1 MFSWVADYPVSS
13 ALFLVVLFCLVQ
25 SWWLKKD
32 FFSPPTVYCFSQCIT
47 LGIAY
52 FKLHKAMSDFRPL
65 TWMIWIG
72 ALLAFCSGSFLA
84 RLVAKQKGCPVR
96 VREASPEFTAN
107 YRWGLHVALSL
118 IPFAIFLVGVYGIIQ
133 HVGTL
138 LLLSGNPAKYMTKE
152 VDLGFTPVFLSGA
165 PLSVLL
171 FGAASFKKFNPWFK
185 LRVFSR
191 CMVAG
196 IIVLNLLAY
205 PSRGSLFFSVAFII
219 ILYNY
224 LHKRVSA
231 AWIMLCLALAAGAFV
246 GISSL
251 RNQYAG
257 NSVEN
262 MAASAVMELPYK
274 YVANNYWNF
283 DYAVNPPPDR
293 EYHPHTYG
301 IDFFYGMF
309 EFAGTG
315 PSFRRSFHWDGLFNE
330 HIEKIQSF
338 NTASYLWEV
347 YKDLYMPGVFIFP
360 FLVGLALS
368 TLHLK
373 LCGAFTPRQIIFYT
387 FFIYFIGWWFFTPG
401 YKQGIY
407 WFWGYIIFFIT
418 TVSMKSPRK
427 VTHSE
432 SQGQPQDAPQ
442 LALATDELP
451 ADALV
456 LDKVDGKLQA
466 EQ

>member
-1 MFSWVADYPVSS
+1 MLTWVTEYPVSS
-13 ALFLVVLFCLVQ
+13 ALFLVVLFCLLQ
-25 SWWLKKD
+25 SLFLKKD

-52 FKLHKAMSDFRPL
+52 LQVDKTMTDFKPL

-72 ALLAFCSGSFLA
+72 ALFAFSAGSFLA

-96 VREASPEFTAN
+96 VSAPSLEFTEN
-107 YRWGLHVALSL
+107 YRWGLHVALSF
-118 IPFAIFLVGVYGIIQ
+118 IPFILFLVGIYGIVQ
-133 HVGTL
+133 YAGNL
-138 LLLSGNPAKYMTKE
+138 LLLTGNPAKYMTKD
-152 VDLGFTPVFLSGA
+152 VDFGYYPVLFTSA

-171 FGAASFKKFNPWFK
+171 FGAASFKRFNPSLA
-185 LRVFSR
+185 LRVLSR
-191 CMVAG
+191 CMVV
-196 IIVLNLLAY
+196 ISIVLNLVAY
-205 PSRGSLFFSVAFII
+205 PNRGTLFFSLGILV

-231 AWIMLCLALAAGAFV
+231 GWIIVCLALAAGAFV

-283 DYAVNPPPDR
+283 DYAVNPPVDR

-301 IDFFYGMF
+301 IDFFFGLF
-309 EFAGTG
+309 EFTG
-315 PSFRRSFHWDGLFNE
+315 VSGSFRNSFHWDGLFNE
-330 HIEKIQSF
+330 RIEKIHGF

-347 YKDLYMPGVFIFP
+347 YKDLYMPGVFLLP

-368 TLHLK
+368 TLHLR
-373 LCGAFTPRQIIFYT
+373 LCGAFTPRQVILYT

-401 YKQGIY
+401 YKQGVY
-407 WFWGYIIFFIT
+407 WCWAYIIIFVT
-418 TVSMKSPRK
+418 TVSMKSTKK
-427 VTHSE
+427 VTSE
-432 SQGQPQDAPQ
+432 SSEKNLP
-442 LALATDELP
+442 TESLP

-456 LDKVDGKLQA
+456 LDKVEGQLQA

>member
-1 MFSWVADYPVSS
+1 MLTWVTEYPVSV
-13 ALFLVVLFCLVQ
+13 ALFLVVLFCLLQ
-25 SWWLKKD
+25 SLLLKKD

-52 FKLHKAMSDFRPL
+52 FQVDKTMTDFKPL

-72 ALLAFCSGSFLA
+72 ALAAFSTGSFLA
-84 RLVAKQKGCPVR
+84 RLIAKQKGLPVR
-96 VREASPEFTAN
+96 VSEPSTEFTMN
-107 YRWGLHVALSL
+107 YRWGWHVALSF
-118 IPFAIFLVGVYGIIQ
+118 IPFALFLVGVYGIIQ
-133 HVGTL
+133 HAGNL
-138 LLLSGNPAKYMTKE
+138 LLLTGNPAKYMTK
-152 VDLGFTPVFLSGA
+152 DTDFGWYPIFFTSA

-171 FGAASFKKFNPWFK
+171 FGAASFKKFNPWLK
-185 LRVFSR
+185 LRILSR
-191 CMVAG
+191 VMVVVS
-196 IIVLNLLAY
+196 ICLNLVAY
-205 PSRGSLFFSVAFII
+205 PNRGTLFFSLGILV

-231 AWIMLCLALAAGAFV
+231 GWIIICLALAAGAFV

-251 RNQYAG
+251 RNQYSG
-257 NSVEN
+257 SSVEN
-262 MAASAVMELPYK
+262 MAASAVLELPYK
-274 YVANNYWNF
+274 YVANNYWNL
-283 DYAVNPPPDR
+283 DYAVNPPVDR

-301 IDFFYGMF
+301 IDFFHGIF
-309 EFAGTG
+309 EFLGPG

-330 HIEKIQSF
+330 HIEKIHGF

-347 YKDLYMPGVFIFP
+347 YKDLYMPGVFILP

-373 LCGAFTPRQIIFYT
+373 LCRSFTPRQVIFYA

-407 WFWGYIIFFIT
+407 WFWAYIIFFIT
-418 TVSMKSPRK
+418 TVSMKGSTKK
-427 VTHSE
+427 VAPTAQPSE
-432 SQGQPQDAPQ
+432 QSLDRQPA
-442 LALATDELP
+442 LP
-451 ADALV
+451 ADAPV
-456 LDKVDGKLQA
+456 LDKVEGQLQA